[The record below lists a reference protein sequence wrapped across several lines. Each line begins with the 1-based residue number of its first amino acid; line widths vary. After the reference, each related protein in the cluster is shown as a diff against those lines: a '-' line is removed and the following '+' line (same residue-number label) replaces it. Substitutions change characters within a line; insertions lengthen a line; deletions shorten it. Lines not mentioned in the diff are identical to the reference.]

1 MRASA
6 SERETLC
13 SSQERGRAEEKDGG
27 MSKDLRVLFAAE
39 ALEDDNRRSFN
50 AQRVSDLLGLAG
62 PAQPLEEDKG
72 RSIQEVNQRDI
83 EAALRFL
90 RVCVCV
96 CVYVC
101 VFMWCLCVVWCVCVL
116 EKP

>member
-39 ALEDDNRRSFN
+39 ALEDANRRSFN

-62 PAQPLEEDKG
+62 PAQP
-72 RSIQEVNQRDI
+72 
-83 EAALRFL
+83 
-90 RVCVCV
+90 
-96 CVYVC
+96 
-101 VFMWCLCVVWCVCVL
+101 
-116 EKP
+116 P